1 LFLDS
6 SQIGVHT
13 LLDDSIHVVIKEN
26 LVDLVLHIVEEVLLL
41 HFGRLA
47 GGLFSV
53 VVSHV
58 VRVHGQSQ
66 SEEVQLGLAAGGD
79 FGVAVLTPVGAP
91 GVLDDPG
98 IGTVGRRLPAKDLE
112 NMVALEA
119 EGVGRALVDAFA
131 VSEQVGVRGHLSKH
145 GSVRQDLSLDAVNLL
160 GDAEVNDFVDV
171 VGLAALVLLE
181 VLLGALSLLTNARV
195 AGLGDEASALAPRQ
209 HLVHSAAEAVWVLV
223 AVDQLLGGQGHLLF
237 LAILADAVFNGG
249 ESRVDVAGSAILSA
263 NRRLLDALGG
273 LLTPVVALG
282 DDHLE
287 VLTRAALFNFGV
299 VRQTHFEELLRVGN
313 RPVLSIK
320 TRMSRLASQSVSLA
334 ERAGTK
340 AKERTWLTV
349 KNSLVAWV
357 KRWLWPLWTSIALS
371 SRTGI
376 CAKDVLGFMTV

>member
-1 LFLDS
+1 MVAAVLFLDS

-79 FGVAVLTPVGAP
+79 FGVAILTPVGAP

-119 EGVGRALVDAFA
+119 EGVGRALVDSFA

-145 GSVRQDLSLDAVNLL
+145 GSVRQDFSLDAVNLL

-209 HLVHSAAEAVWVLV
+209 HLVHSAAEAV
-223 AVDQLLGGQGHLLF
+223 
-237 LAILADAVFNGG
+237 
-249 ESRVDVAGSAILSA
+249 
-263 NRRLLDALGG
+263 
-273 LLTPVVALG
+273 
-282 DDHLE
+282 
-287 VLTRAALFNFGV
+287 
-299 VRQTHFEELLRVGN
+299 
-313 RPVLSIK
+313 
-320 TRMSRLASQSVSLA
+320 
-334 ERAGTK
+334 
-340 AKERTWLTV
+340 
-349 KNSLVAWV
+349 
-357 KRWLWPLWTSIALS
+357 
-371 SRTGI
+371 
-376 CAKDVLGFMTV
+376 